1 MLALFAAVSLGVAF
15 GGLVGAIFTG
25 DWIYT
30 IVASIAFAIGSIAG
44 AFAAFGSFTGGL
56 RAAPSD
62 DGLTLPGEMALAR
75 VEGIRRTGLSVND
88 QPQVELTLTVAPR
101 SRAAYTTVH
110 REIVDIVALPQVQPG
125 SIIVVR
131 RPDAN
136 KANVLLDFNPLPDW
150 ARARDAERLRTGN
163 ERTVP
168 LAEQTTA
175 WASEPQTLSGAPR
188 TPGNPWKRLLW
199 VGVFGAS
206 AALVLLPVYD
216 TIGRVAV
223 AWASGD
229 PASAGVVHGNR
240 HDEIVDAL
248 EQETGGSQFIRVGFY
263 DEYAVAAAPSEPGA
277 LTIASYTYRYDRTTH
292 DGPELIQPQDPAAA
306 LFDTNELDFSQIP
319 GFIAA
324 AKESSGI
331 ADPDSVIVV
340 VQRSSIADDSGALPV
355 QAIVLIDSAYE
366 DASVTFDLAT
376 GEPVT

>member
-1 MLALFAAVSLGVAF
+1 MLALFAAVTLGVAF
-15 GGLVGAIFTG
+15 GGLVGAVFTG

-30 IVASIAFAIGSIAG
+30 VVASIAFAIGSLAG
-44 AFAAFGSFTGGL
+44 AFAAFGTYAGGF
-56 RAAPSD
+56 RRPSP

-75 VEGIRRTGLSVND
+75 VESIRRTGLSVND

-101 SRAAYTTVH
+101 TRPAYTTVH
-110 REIVDIVALPQVQPG
+110 REIVDIVALPQLQPG

-131 RPDAN
+131 RPDPD

-150 ARARDAERLRTGN
+150 ARARDAERRRTGS

-168 LAEQTTA
+168 LMEQTTT
-175 WASEPQTLSGAPR
+175 WASEPQTLSGMPR

-206 AALVLLPVYD
+206 AALVLLPAYD

-229 PASAGVVHGNR
+229 PASAGVVQGNR
-240 HDEIVDAL
+240 HQQIVDAL
-248 EQETGGSQFIRVGFY
+248 ERETGGSQFIRIGFY
-263 DEYAVAAAPSEPGA
+263 DEYALAAAPSEPGA
-277 LTIASYTYRYDRTTH
+277 LTIDSYSYRYDRTSQ

-306 LFDTNELDFSQIP
+306 LFDANEYDFSQIP

-331 ADPDSVIVV
+331 TDPDSVIVIV
-340 VQRSSIADDSGALPV
+340 DRSGVADASGAIPV
-355 QAIVLIDSAYE
+355 RAMVLLDSPYE
-366 DASVTFDLAT
+366 DANVEFDLAT
-376 GEPVT
+376 GEPLA